1 MDHNPWHPVGYNEE
15 SVSCFKVHLSS
26 VDIFF
31 AFDLHYIG
39 YLQKNELE
47 KWYQLVDIG
56 VLPSY
61 SEQCSYTGI
70 EMMMYSLPI
79 VASDG
84 FGVRIMSQ
92 IMAQSF

>member
-1 MDHNPWHPVGYNEE
+1 M
-15 SVSCFKVHLSS
+15 
-26 VDIFF
+26 I
-31 AFDLHYIG
+31 YIG

-84 FGVRIMSQ
+84 FGVRNMFHDGSNACIAS
-92 IMAQSF
+92 ISSFRSERGIDQDEERS